1 MKYKNVPLNWKSLYK
16 EALKDVLISC
26 NCIPNK
32 NMIEAGEKVLSK
44 YNTRITYR
52 EVEVSSDQ
60 IFSEILETWKLNI
73 DKCLNK
79 TKKTFYSYF
88 HRTSQLYDDTIYTL
102 EALKK
107 QGVKIGILTDVPYG
121 MDRDYVLSD
130 IEVFKDYIDVLLT
143 SADVGFRKPNKQGYL
158 DLLSKL
164 GVSANNLVFVGDEQK
179 DIKGANSIGTY
190 SVLINRTNA
199 KKEYGQRKEI
209 NSLKELLAI

>member
-1 MKYKNVPLNWKSLYK
+1 MYK